1 MNWLIT
7 QLIKEARGR
16 RFNADDKVRYFT
28 DKLKGKGKGVVLTP
42 SFAKGTV
49 IDFNNESRRYRVK
62 NDRDETVEVH
72 PRNIIPDSFV
82 RSPASTNPQALPP
95 TAGPSAAGAVAVEE
109 ATNPIT

>member
-1 MNWLIT
+1 MNWLVT

-49 IDFNNESRRYRVK
+49 VEFNNEARRYRVK
-62 NDRDETVEVH
+62 NDKDEIIDVH
-72 PRNIIPDSFV
+72 PRNIIPDSFI
-82 RSPASTNPQALPP
+82 RSPASTIPESLPTIAEP
-95 TAGPSAAGAVAVEE
+95 AAGAVAMEG
-109 ATNPIT
+109 II